1 MIQIIAG
8 KLKGRKLKT
17 PSATTTRP
25 TSAKVREAIFNI
37 LGPRVQ
43 ESRFL
48 DLFAG
53 SGAIGI
59 EAYSRGAK
67 EVVFVEKNPA
77 VSRLLKEN
85 LAFLSPESSE
95 LKSFDSVKAIAK
107 LGEEGKSFDIIF
119 IDPPYGQ
126 GWIETC
132 CRAIAKAGILQ
143 PGGLILAEESSRV
156 QFQENLESFS
166 LIKKYLY
173 GDTCIYLFGWAE
185 KGYNGP

>member
-17 PSATTTRP
+17 PSASTTRP

-43 ESRFL
+43 EARFL

-53 SGAIGI
+53 SGAVGI

-67 EVVFVEKNPA
+67 EVVFVEKNPS
-77 VSRLLKEN
+77 VGRLLKEN
-85 LAFLSPESSE
+85 LAFLPAGSSE
-95 LKSFDSVKAIAK
+95 LKNFDAVKAIVK
-107 LGEEGKSFDIIF
+107 LAEEGKHFDIIF

-126 GWIETC
+126 GWIETIC
-132 CRAIAKAGILQ
+132 DEIAKAGLLE
-143 PGGLILAEESSRV
+143 PAGLILAEESSRV
-156 QFQENLESFS
+156 PMPERLGPFS
-166 LIKKYLY
+166 LIKKYPY
-173 GDTCIYLFGWAE
+173 GDTCLYLFGWAE
-185 KGYNGP
+185 KGYNKP